1 MKRIVEA
8 IIGQKARGEVLPQPT
23 LISRPAPEN
32 RPSEIEWCKE
42 FKVGSRYGHRGSF
55 YQNKSVYLYKN

>member
-1 MKRIVEA
+1 MKKIIEA
-8 IIGQKARGEVLPQPT
+8 IVGQKARGEVLPPPT
-23 LISRPAPEN
+23 FRVSYPMGN
-32 RPSEIEWCKE
+32 RPSENEWAQE